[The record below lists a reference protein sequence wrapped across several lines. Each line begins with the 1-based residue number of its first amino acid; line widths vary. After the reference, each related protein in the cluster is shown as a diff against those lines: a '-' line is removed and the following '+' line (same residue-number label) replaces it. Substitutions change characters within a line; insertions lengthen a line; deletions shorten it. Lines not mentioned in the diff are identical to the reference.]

1 MLSSLPRWFWG
12 RLVGGS
18 GKEKIGKFT
27 KPLRSPAEQRKS
39 GTVLPSGL
47 PLEVRPERR
56 GETVTPIAT

>member
-39 GTVLPSGL
+39 GTVLPL
-47 PLEVRPERR
+47 EEVRPERR